1 MARSDVLALL
11 STLLDR
17 LIDVGCCL
25 IDGDDGFWID
35 IICVNFIRSRRGAG
49 ARGSRIHVRGVLGD
63 SFCGVASRSRTPAEL
78 YIVRLLAFRTCVA

>member
-17 LIDVGCCL
+17 SIDWCCL
-25 IDGDDGFWID
+25 IDGEDGFWID

-63 SFCGVASRSRTPAEL
+63 SFCGVARSSRTPA
-78 YIVRLLAFRTCVA
+78 